1 MRSNETIAAEVV
13 FQIERKV
20 DDMGLTSNVVVRY
33 EAEDADALW
42 PNAIYVYVYAL
53 HPYQQIWG
61 CEVNEFTGQKQVD
74 WLLKDCFHALEILN
88 AWIGFEAGEV
98 YRHAVAVYDTDETW
112 EIIEIL
118 LQAFGF
124 EDADEIK
131 RCAEVMRQMISDLP
145 RGEQIERLARLA
157 CLHNVKLI
165 H

>member
-1 MRSNETIAAEVV
+1 MRSNETIAAEVA
-13 FQIERKV
+13 FQIARKV
-20 DDMGLTSNVVVRY
+20 DEMGLTSNVAVRH
-33 EAEDADALW
+33 EAENADALW
-42 PNAIYVYVYAL
+42 SNAIYVYVYAL
-53 HPYQQIWG
+53 HPYQRIWG
-61 CEVNEFTGQKQVD
+61 CEVNDFTGQKQID
-74 WLLKDCFHALEILN
+74 WLLEDCNHALETLN
-88 AWIGFEAGEV
+88 EWIGFKAGEV

-131 RCAEVMRQMISDLP
+131 RCAEVMRKMISDLS

-157 CLHNVKLI
+157 RLHHVKLI